1 MANANPGF
9 MIERR
14 GLDLRFRTVTLES
27 REWLAPNYVK
37 VRLRGAELE
46 GFDSPGSDDHMRLFF
61 PDGPV
66 SSVDE
71 LRSYPNREYTPLSW
85 GGDWLEVEFAVHGD
99 EGVAAPW
106 AASAPLGSTVGVGG
120 PRGAGVIIG
129 QPGSW
134 LLVGD
139 ETAIPAIRRFAALIP
154 EGVPARIVIEVASE
168 ADRVEIEAPVEI
180 EWLYRGS
187 DAPASHLIAF
197 VDGLDAADTVGDDP
211 FCFIAAEQQIVKP
224 GRALLQRWGVDVAKA
239 VVKGYW
245 KRGEAEYHAPH

>member
-99 EGVAAPW
+99 EREFVLEEAITTDFA
-106 AASAPLGSTVGVGG
+106 
-120 PRGAGVIIG
+120 
-129 QPGSW
+129 
-134 LLVGD
+134 LVH
-139 ETAIPAIRRFAALIP
+139 AALGDRHGNLVFNKAARNFNPLAAMTGRVCIAQVEELVEP
-154 EGVPARIVIEVASE
+154 GEIDPDHVHLPGVYVHRIIEV
-168 ADRVEIEAPVEI
+168 
-180 EWLYRGS
+180 GS
-187 DAPASHLIAF
+187 DIEKRIERR
-197 VDGLDAADTVGDDP
+197 TV
-211 FCFIAAEQQIVKP
+211 
-224 GRALLQRWGVDVAKA
+224 RATEGA
-239 VVKGYW
+239 
-245 KRGEAEYHAPH
+245 